1 MYPSVNIT
9 RTISY
14 ILKVVFKN
22 SKSFFKPEK
31 NKKGYTLPIPT
42 REEFKLFL
50 LAILKDFNIF
60 DSQIGTFK
68 QLKDLQMG
76 NTLALLIS
84 NLFIGCLESEVIKKL
99 IKRGVIISWTRYADD
114 TITIIKKGSYDT
126 VFKAINSWDQD
137 VNYTGEKMT
146 ENEIKFLSCTIF
158 IQKGSIEFKTFRKSQ
173 TIMSNYRHSVMS
185 KRYLNNNII
194 TQLNHSEN
202 SCSNE
207 DIFLQ
212 DLPDLKEILLRNEY
226 PESIIVQKIFDFL
239 CNPEKPPKPEISF
252 TLSISY
258 TSPKIEFYV
267 YELLNR
273 IKNFLPNFY
282 VRCAYKSIKIGV
294 TFIRDGKPAI
304 SKLNS
309 CNCIYQFK
317 CPCLK
322 GIPAPNL
329 TYSR

>member
-1 MYPSVNIT
+1 
-9 RTISY
+9 
-14 ILKVVFKN
+14 
-22 SKSFFKPEK
+22 
-31 NKKGYTLPIPT
+31 
-42 REEFKLFL
+42 
-50 LAILKDFNIF
+50 
-60 DSQIGTFK
+60 
-68 QLKDLQMG
+68 
-76 NTLALLIS
+76 
-84 NLFIGCLESEVIKKL
+84 
-99 IKRGVIISWTRYADD
+99 
-114 TITIIKKGSYDT
+114 
-126 VFKAINSWDQD
+126 
-137 VNYTGEKMT
+137 
-146 ENEIKFLSCTIF
+146 
-158 IQKGSIEFKTFRKSQ
+158 
-173 TIMSNYRHSVMS
+173 MS

-207 DIFLQ
+207 DILLQ

-226 PESIIVQKIFDFL
+226 PESIIDQKFFDFL

-258 TSPKIEFYV
+258 TSPKIEFYA

-282 VRCAYKSIKIGV
+282 VRFAYKSIKIGA
-294 TFIRDGKPAI
+294 TFIKDGKPPI

-322 GIPAPNL
+322 SYVGRTKRVLRIRAEEHRTFSRAKK
-329 TYSR
+329 TYYHPHRCHIYIKKLL